1 MAKILHN
8 GIVFAIFAHHIGL
21 LNQNFFGCPKF
32 VAFRP
37 VQILRHY
44 PITNCSVVCC
54 TVVLRI
60 LKRRDEQRRS
70 TLYKGRKERSFL
82 FENVHVAA
90 RKIAQQR
97 KFKKCG
103 RVNSSRV
110 YF

>member
-44 PITNCSVVCC
+44 PSGYTTAVRLVHYTCSYVEIDKFGNSKDVCMNHPGES
-54 TVVLRI
+54 VLFPR
-60 LKRRDEQRRS
+60 
-70 TLYKGRKERSFL
+70 
-82 FENVHVAA
+82 
-90 RKIAQQR
+90 
-97 KFKKCG
+97 
-103 RVNSSRV
+103 
-110 YF
+110 

>member
-1 MAKILHN
+1 MKLN
-8 GIVFAIFAHHIGL
+8 LERFEFKGKSIF
-21 LNQNFFGCPKF
+21 NDFNRYVKSS
-32 VAFRP
+32 
-37 VQILRHY
+37 
-44 PITNCSVVCC
+44 ITNCSVVCC

-70 TLYKGRKERSFL
+70 TLYKGRKERSLL

-97 KFKKCG
+97 KLKKYG